1 MPYRTIKQWPHKDLR
16 KTSEVATLE
25 DIIDTSKDL
34 IDTLRVV
41 RGAGLAAPQIG
52 LHKKVFVIDVSKFE
66 CENPD
71 GNGDFWVV
79 ANPEISNCSGS
90 WKWKE
95 ACLSVPMVSCMVER
109 FEEITLAYDD
119 LEGNRKTIE
128 LKPPLSL
135 GVQHEADH
143 LDGKT
148 ILDRINKFQSDM
160 YKRRIRKA
168 ILRDSKFA
176 KKALEEDVPKIGRS
190 KKKNNLS
197 NQEVKKRKRNRRR
210 NQNKK

>member
-1 MPYRTIKQWPHKDLR
+1 MPYRTIKQWPHKALR
-16 KTSEVATLE
+16 KTSEVANLE

-34 IDTLRVV
+34 IDTLKVV
-41 RGAGLAAPQIG
+41 RGAGLAAPQIN
-52 LHKKVFVIDVSKFE
+52 LHKKVFVVDVSKFD

-71 GNGDFWVV
+71 GNGDFWTV

-95 ACLSVPMVSCMVER
+95 ACLSVPLISCMVER
-109 FEEITLAYDD
+109 FEEITLTYDSID
-119 LEGNRKTIE
+119 GNRKTIE
-128 LKPPLSL
+128 LKAPLSL
-135 GVQHEADH
+135 AVQHEADH

-160 YKRRIRKA
+160 YKRRIRKS
-168 ILRDSKFA
+168 ILRESKLA
-176 KKALEEDVPKIGRS
+176 KNESQEGVSKIGRS

-197 NQEVKKRKRNRRR
+197 SQEVKKRKRNRRR